1 MKTRG
6 YNMKWIIVVVF
17 LTGLPFLLSAQQR
30 SSEVLEVELS
40 LDDVIE
46 LAGKQSL
53 YSFRIRNMYLASYW
67 EFRSFKANRLPS
79 LIMNTTPINFDRSV
93 RSQFISEEE
102 GDRFISQSN
111 FSSQASLSVQQNV
124 PWTGGVFDVTSSLS
138 RIQNLDNDGVQ
149 YASVPVSIG
158 FTQSLN
164 GYNQLRWESRIE
176 PLKFEQAKLQ
186 YLQSRESLAIQ
197 AANQFFTVATSE
209 INRRIAE
216 VNYANADTLYRIG
229 KGRFE
234 IGTVTQDELLDLEL
248 GLLNARL
255 ELSRSEVDLRQA
267 NASLSSFLGLGDDVW
282 VKCIVPAEI
291 PELQIEVDR
300 ALSLALENNPDIL
313 GYQRQML
320 EAARSVQQTR
330 ANNGISANI
339 RANLGLN
346 KNAEDIDLAYQ
357 SPFLEQQQV
366 RVGLSIPIMDWGVR
380 KGRVEMARSNQEV
393 TEATVKQALIDFEQE
408 AINSVLDFNLQEE
421 QVAIS
426 AKADTIAQLGFN
438 VTMQRFLIDKVDVIR
453 LNSAR
458 NSLDAARRSYI
469 NALRRYWTSYYGI
482 RQLTLYDF
490 ENDRPLIEELD
501 ELLQQ

>member
-1 MKTRG
+1 
-6 YNMKWIIVVVF
+6 MKWIFVVF
-17 LTGLPFLLSAQQR
+17 LLAVMPRMLTAQS
-30 SSEVLEVELS
+30 SSELLEVELT

-53 YSFRIRNMYLASYW
+53 YSFRIKNMYLASYW

-79 LIMNTTPINFDRSV
+79 LILNTTPIDFDRSV
-93 RSQFISEEE
+93 APLQDSE
-102 GDRFISQSN
+102 GYRDRNMFTSD
-111 FSSQASLSVQQNV
+111 ASLSVRQNV

-138 RIQNLDNDGVQ
+138 RVQDLDSDVVQ
-149 YASVPVSIG
+149 YRSTPVSIG
-158 FTQSLN
+158 FTQSIN

-186 YLQSRESLAIQ
+186 YLQSRESLAIT
-197 AANQFFTVATSE
+197 ATNQFFAVASSE
-209 INRRIAE
+209 IDRRIAE
-216 VNYANADTLYRIG
+216 INYANADTLYRIG

-248 GLLNARL
+248 SLLNARF

-267 NASLSSFLGLGDDVW
+267 NAALSSFLGLDDDVW

-291 PELQIEVDR
+291 PELQVEVDR

-313 GYQRQML
+313 SYERQLL
-320 EAARSVQQTR
+320 EAAKSVKQTR
-330 ANNGISANI
+330 ANNGVSANI
-339 RANLGLN
+339 RANLGVN
-346 KNAEDIDLAYQ
+346 RTASDIDMAYQ

-366 RVGLSIPIMDWGVR
+366 MLGLSVPIMDWGVR

-393 TEATVKQALIDFEQE
+393 TEAEVNQSLIDFEQE
-408 AINSVLDFNLQEE
+408 AINTFLDFNLQEE
-421 QVAIS
+421 QVAIA
-426 AKADTIAQLGFN
+426 AKADTIAQLGFD

-458 NSLDAARRSYI
+458 TSLDAAKRNYI

-482 RQLTLYDF
+482 RQLTLHDF
-490 ENDRPLIEELD
+490 ESDRPLIEELD
-501 ELLQQ
+501 DLLQK

>member
-1 MKTRG
+1 
-6 YNMKWIIVVVF
+6 
-17 LTGLPFLLSAQQR
+17 
-30 SSEVLEVELS
+30 
-40 LDDVIE
+40 
-46 LAGKQSL
+46 
-53 YSFRIRNMYLASYW
+53 
-67 EFRSFKANRLPS
+67 
-79 LIMNTTPINFDRSV
+79 
-93 RSQFISEEE
+93 
-102 GDRFISQSN
+102 
-111 FSSQASLSVQQNV
+111 
-124 PWTGGVFDVTSSLS
+124 
-138 RIQNLDNDGVQ
+138 
-149 YASVPVSIG
+149 
-158 FTQSLN
+158 
-164 GYNQLRWESRIE
+164 
-176 PLKFEQAKLQ
+176 
-186 YLQSRESLAIQ
+186 
-197 AANQFFTVATSE
+197 
-209 INRRIAE
+209 
-216 VNYANADTLYRIG
+216 
-229 KGRFE
+229 
-234 IGTVTQDELLDLEL
+234 
-248 GLLNARL
+248 
-255 ELSRSEVDLRQA
+255 
-267 NASLSSFLGLGDDVW
+267 
-282 VKCIVPAEI
+282 
-291 PELQIEVDR
+291 
-300 ALSLALENNPDIL
+300 
-313 GYQRQML
+313 
-320 EAARSVQQTR
+320 
-330 ANNGISANI
+330 
-339 RANLGLN
+339 LGLN

>member
-1 MKTRG
+1 
-6 YNMKWIIVVVF
+6 MKWIFVVF
-17 LTGLPFLLSAQQR
+17 LLAVMPRMLTAQS
-30 SSEVLEVELS
+30 SSELLEVELT

-53 YSFRIRNMYLASYW
+53 YSFRIKNMYLASYW

-79 LIMNTTPINFDRSV
+79 LILNTTPIDFDRSV
-93 RSQFISEEE
+93 APLQDSE
-102 GDRFISQSN
+102 GYRDRNMFTSD
-111 FSSQASLSVQQNV
+111 ASLSVRQNV

-138 RIQNLDNDGVQ
+138 RVQDLDSDVVQ
-149 YASVPVSIG
+149 YRSTPVSIG
-158 FTQSLN
+158 FTQSIN

-186 YLQSRESLAIQ
+186 YLQSRESLAIT
-197 AANQFFTVATSE
+197 ATNQFFAVASSE
-209 INRRIAE
+209 IDRRIAE
-216 VNYANADTLYRIG
+216 INYANADTLYRIG

-248 GLLNARL
+248 SLLNARF

-267 NASLSSFLGLGDDVW
+267 NAALSSFLGLDDDVW

-291 PELQIEVDR
+291 PKLQVEVDR

-313 GYQRQML
+313 SYERQLL
-320 EAARSVQQTR
+320 EAAKSVKQTR
-330 ANNGISANI
+330 ANNGVSANI
-339 RANLGLN
+339 RANLGVN
-346 KNAEDIDLAYQ
+346 RTASDIDMAYQ

-366 RVGLSIPIMDWGVR
+366 MLGLSVPIMDWGVR

-393 TEATVKQALIDFEQE
+393 TEAEVNQSLIDFEQE
-408 AINSVLDFNLQEE
+408 AINTFLDFNLQEE
-421 QVAIS
+421 QVAIA
-426 AKADTIAQLGFN
+426 AKADTIAQLGFD

-458 NSLDAARRSYI
+458 TSLDAAKRNYI

-482 RQLTLYDF
+482 RQLTLHDF
-490 ENDRPLIEELD
+490 ESDRPLIEELD
-501 ELLQQ
+501 DLLQK

>member
-1 MKTRG
+1 MKIK
-6 YNMKWIIVVVF
+6 YSMKWLAAVC
-17 LTGLPFLLSAQQR
+17 LLSGMPFLLSAQR

-46 LAGKQSL
+46 LAEKQSL
-53 YSFRIRNMYLASYW
+53 YSFRIKNMYLASYW

-79 LIMNTTPINFDRSV
+79 LILNTTPINFDRSV

-102 GDRFISQSN
+102 GDRFISQST
-111 FSSQASLSVQQNV
+111 FSSQASVSLEQNV

-164 GYNQLRWESRIE
+164 GYNALRWESRIE
-176 PLKFEQAKLQ
+176 PLKFEQAKLE
-186 YLQSRESLAIQ
+186 YLQSRESMAIQ
-197 AANQFFTVATSE
+197 ATNQFFSVAASE

-255 ELSRSEVDLRQA
+255 ELSRSEVELRQS
-267 NASLSSFLGLGDDVW
+267 NASLSSFLGLDDDVW
-282 VKCIVPAEI
+282 VKCIIPAHI
-291 PELQIEVDR
+291 PDLQIEVDQ
-300 ALSLALENNPDIL
+300 ALALAQENNPDIL
-313 GYQRQML
+313 GFQRQML
-320 EAARSVQQTR
+320 ESQERVAQTR

-346 KNAEDIDLAYQ
+346 KNAEEIDLAYE

-380 KGRVEMARSNQEV
+380 KGRMEMARSNHEV
-393 TEATVKQALIDFEQE
+393 IEAEVKQQMIDFEQE
-408 AINSVLDFNLQEE
+408 AINSLLDFNLQEE
-421 QVAIS
+421 QVAIA
-426 AKADTIAQLGFN
+426 AKADTIAQMGFD

-469 NALRRYWTSYYGI
+469 NALRRYWTSYYGV

-490 ENDRPLIEELD
+490 ENNRPLVEELD

>member
-1 MKTRG
+1 
-6 YNMKWIIVVVF
+6 MKWIFVVF
-17 LTGLPFLLSAQQR
+17 LLAVMPRMLTAQS
-30 SSEVLEVELS
+30 SSELLEVELT

-53 YSFRIRNMYLASYW
+53 YSFRIKNMYLASYW

-79 LIMNTTPINFDRSV
+79 LILNTTPIDFDRSV
-93 RSQFISEEE
+93 APLQDSE
-102 GDRFISQSN
+102 GYRDRNMFTSD
-111 FSSQASLSVQQNV
+111 ASLSVRQNV

-138 RIQNLDNDGVQ
+138 RIQDLDSDIVQ
-149 YASVPVSIG
+149 YRSTPVSIG
-158 FTQSLN
+158 FTQSIN

-186 YLQSRESLAIQ
+186 YLQSRESLAIT
-197 AANQFFTVATSE
+197 ATNQFFAVASSE
-209 INRRIAE
+209 IDRRIAE
-216 VNYANADTLYRIG
+216 INYANADTLYRIG
-229 KGRFE
+229 RGRFE

-248 GLLNARL
+248 SLLNARF

-267 NASLSSFLGLGDDVW
+267 NAALSSFLGLDDDVW

-291 PELQIEVDR
+291 PELQVEVDR
-300 ALSLALENNPDIL
+300 ALALALENNPDIL
-313 GYQRQML
+313 SYQRQLL
-320 EAARSVQQTR
+320 EAAKSVKQTR
-330 ANNGISANI
+330 ANNGVSANI
-339 RANLGLN
+339 RANLGVN
-346 KNAEDIDLAYQ
+346 RTASDIDMAYQ

-366 RVGLSIPIMDWGVR
+366 MLGLSVPIMDWGVR

-393 TEATVKQALIDFEQE
+393 TEAEVNQSLIDFEQE
-408 AINSVLDFNLQEE
+408 AINTFLDFNLQEE
-421 QVAIS
+421 QVAIA
-426 AKADTIAQLGFN
+426 AKADTIAQLGFD

-458 NSLDAARRSYI
+458 TSLDAAKRNYI

-482 RQLTLYDF
+482 RQLTLHDF

-501 ELLQQ
+501 DLLQK

>member
-1 MKTRG
+1 
-6 YNMKWIIVVVF
+6 
-17 LTGLPFLLSAQQR
+17 
-30 SSEVLEVELS
+30 
-40 LDDVIE
+40 
-46 LAGKQSL
+46 
-53 YSFRIRNMYLASYW
+53 
-67 EFRSFKANRLPS
+67 
-79 LIMNTTPINFDRSV
+79 
-93 RSQFISEEE
+93 
-102 GDRFISQSN
+102 
-111 FSSQASLSVQQNV
+111 
-124 PWTGGVFDVTSSLS
+124 
-138 RIQNLDNDGVQ
+138 
-149 YASVPVSIG
+149 
-158 FTQSLN
+158 
-164 GYNQLRWESRIE
+164 WESRIE

-282 VKCIVPAEI
+282 IKCIVPAEI

>member
-1 MKTRG
+1 
-6 YNMKWIIVVVF
+6 
-17 LTGLPFLLSAQQR
+17 
-30 SSEVLEVELS
+30 
-40 LDDVIE
+40 
-46 LAGKQSL
+46 
-53 YSFRIRNMYLASYW
+53 
-67 EFRSFKANRLPS
+67 
-79 LIMNTTPINFDRSV
+79 
-93 RSQFISEEE
+93 
-102 GDRFISQSN
+102 
-111 FSSQASLSVQQNV
+111 
-124 PWTGGVFDVTSSLS
+124 
-138 RIQNLDNDGVQ
+138 
-149 YASVPVSIG
+149 
-158 FTQSLN
+158 
-164 GYNQLRWESRIE
+164 
-176 PLKFEQAKLQ
+176 
-186 YLQSRESLAIQ
+186 
-197 AANQFFTVATSE
+197 
-209 INRRIAE
+209 
-216 VNYANADTLYRIG
+216 
-229 KGRFE
+229 
-234 IGTVTQDELLDLEL
+234 
-248 GLLNARL
+248 
-255 ELSRSEVDLRQA
+255 
-267 NASLSSFLGLGDDVW
+267 
-282 VKCIVPAEI
+282 
-291 PELQIEVDR
+291 
-300 ALSLALENNPDIL
+300 
-313 GYQRQML
+313 ML

-366 RVGLSIPIMDWGVR
+366 RVGLSIPIIDWGVR

>member
-1 MKTRG
+1 MSFLMKTRG

-53 YSFRIRNMYLASYW
+53 YSFRIKNMYLSSYW
-67 EFRSFKANRLPS
+67 EFRSFRANRLPS
-79 LIMNTTPINFDRSV
+79 LILNTTPIDFDRSV
-93 RSQFISEEE
+93 ASLQDSEGYRERNMFTS
-102 GDRFISQSN
+102 D
-111 FSSQASLSVQQNV
+111 ASLSVRQNV

-138 RIQNLDNDGVQ
+138 RVQDLDSDVVQ
-149 YASVPVSIG
+149 YRSTPVSIG
-158 FTQSLN
+158 FTQSIN

-186 YLQSRESLAIQ
+186 YLQSRESLAIT
-197 AANQFFTVATSE
+197 ATNQFFAVASSE
-209 INRRIAE
+209 IDRRIAE
-216 VNYANADTLYRIG
+216 INYANADTLYRIG

-291 PELQIEVDR
+291 PELQVEVDR

-313 GYQRQML
+313 SYERQLL
-320 EAARSVQQTR
+320 EAAKSVKQTR
-330 ANNGISANI
+330 ANNGVSANI
-339 RANLGLN
+339 RANLGVN
-346 KNAEDIDLAYQ
+346 RTASDIDLAYQ

-366 RVGLSIPIMDWGVR
+366 MLGLSVPIMDWGVR

-393 TEATVKQALIDFEQE
+393 IEAEVNQSLIDFEQE
-408 AINSVLDFNLQEE
+408 AINTFLDFNLQEE
-421 QVAIS
+421 QVAIA
-426 AKADTIAQLGFN
+426 AKADTIAQLGFD

-458 NSLDAARRSYI
+458 TSLDAAKRNYI

-482 RQLTLYDF
+482 RQLTLHDF
-490 ENDRPLIEELD
+490 ESDRPLIEELD
-501 ELLQQ
+501 DLLQK

>member
-1 MKTRG
+1 
-6 YNMKWIIVVVF
+6 
-17 LTGLPFLLSAQQR
+17 
-30 SSEVLEVELS
+30 
-40 LDDVIE
+40 
-46 LAGKQSL
+46 
-53 YSFRIRNMYLASYW
+53 
-67 EFRSFKANRLPS
+67 
-79 LIMNTTPINFDRSV
+79 MNTTPINFDRSV

-248 GLLNARL
+248 
-255 ELSRSEVDLRQA
+255 RSEEHT
-267 NASLSSFLGLGDDVW
+267 S
-282 VKCIVPAEI
+282 
-291 PELQIEVDR
+291 ELQSRPHLVC
-300 ALSLALENNPDIL
+300 
-313 GYQRQML
+313 
-320 EAARSVQQTR
+320 
-330 ANNGISANI
+330 
-339 RANLGLN
+339 
-346 KNAEDIDLAYQ
+346 
-357 SPFLEQQQV
+357 
-366 RVGLSIPIMDWGVR
+366 
-380 KGRVEMARSNQEV
+380 
-393 TEATVKQALIDFEQE
+393 
-408 AINSVLDFNLQEE
+408 
-421 QVAIS
+421 
-426 AKADTIAQLGFN
+426 
-438 VTMQRFLIDKVDVIR
+438 R
-453 LNSAR
+453 L
-458 NSLDAARRSYI
+458 L
-469 NALRRYWTSYYGI
+469 
-482 RQLTLYDF
+482 
-490 ENDRPLIEELD
+490 
-501 ELLQQ
+501 